1 MTPAINLLTPA
12 RRTFLNCII
21 GDYGSHPTFLM
32 VADMASTAL
41 SSPVPVNGL
50 PVQSLSQNQNLHVNG
65 NGTSKGNQ
73 DRVKRPMNAF
83 MVWSR
88 GKRREMAQ
96 QNPKMHNS
104 EISKRL
110 GAQWKVLSEDEKKP
124 YVEEAKRLRAV
135 HMKEHPDYKYR
146 PRRKTK
152 TLLKKDKYA
161 LPVLGNGLQ
170 GGPPVQ
176 RALAQNHVEYAQMNG
191 YLPANVSY
199 ASIQDPYSS
208 VYSNS
213 QLSPHGAPPQMS
225 PSNGVLNPYRYDI
238 NSGQIYNPVVSQTSN
253 YMNGSSMA
261 ISTNPSSYTYSQPS
275 SVIVQNIKQE
285 PGTGPN
291 SAHPSRRSCP
301 VEIRDMIN
309 MYLPTDGNANISADP
324 NLVRSRYPPQ
334 TMSDQLG
341 NATCGPLG
349 PTHGATANGTIPLTH
364 M

>member
-1 MTPAINLLTPA
+1 
-12 RRTFLNCII
+12 
-21 GDYGSHPTFLM
+21 M
-32 VADMASTAL
+32 VADMASSAL
-41 SSPVPVNGL
+41 SNSMPVNGL
-50 PVQSLSQNQNLHVNG
+50 PVQNLSQSHNLNVNG
-65 NGTSKGNQ
+65 NTTGKGNQ

-124 YVEEAKRLRAV
+124 FVEEAKRLRAA

-199 ASIQDPYSS
+199 ASMQDPYSS

-213 QLSPHGAPPQMS
+213 QLSPHGAPQMS
-225 PSNGVLNPYRYDI
+225 PSNGVLPPYARYDL
-238 NSGQIYNPVVSQTSN
+238 NSGQLYNPVVSQAAN
-253 YMNGSSMA
+253 YLNGSSMA
-261 ISTNPSSYTYSQPS
+261 ISSVPSSYTYSQPS

-285 PGTGPN
+285 PGTSPN
-291 SAHPSRRSCP
+291 SSHPQRRSCP

-309 MYLPTDGNANISADP
+309 MYLPTDGNANISVDP

-334 TMSDQLG
+334 NMNDQMV
-341 NATCGPLG
+341 NSTCGPIG
-349 PTHGATANGTIPLTH
+349 QSHGSTPNGTIPLTH